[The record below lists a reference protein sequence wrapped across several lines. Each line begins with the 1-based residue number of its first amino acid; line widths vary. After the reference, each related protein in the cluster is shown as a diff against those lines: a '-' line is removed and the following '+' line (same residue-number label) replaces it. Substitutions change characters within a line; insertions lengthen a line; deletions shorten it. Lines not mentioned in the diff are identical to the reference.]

1 MGTSDSRAVWWGAG
15 ALAGA
20 LVPLIWVISSLLDWD
35 ASWKSLGVAVA
46 VLLAL
51 WGGLVA
57 LLRVEWW
64 DDLLPWGVVLFVPVI
79 ATAAT
84 ALGSPYS
91 PRTRATTAVLLGAAL
106 SLMVARAWSRRSLRI
121 VVALA
126 VLAVGL
132 LVANVGRAVLDE
144 ERLAT
149 ARSQAQEAN
158 AELVTLAQT
167 ADASLKGKIDEA
179 KKAFGA
185 ARAIPLTAE
194 ACADPKTAGLNLAL
208 CTSLDRAAKLLGMLP
223 GTESTPPA
231 PAGLPEVEAE
241 PPQGDVDDRAE
252 RRRAARKATADRL
265 ADVETKRADALKP
278 LSEMQKEIG
287 DELERLT
294 ADLSTTSPG
303 LARAALVRAAI
314 GAVRGAL
321 DAYKARSSADT
332 ALGTAAGSV
341 KLLCLAAG
349 GEIQERENGI
359 FGCAPDGPG
368 EPQRELVIVAAQAE
382 RDVAASAALVSASE
396 PDNKRL
402 TKGDNNLSAAIA
414 VRQQPAESAE
424 LTTVLGAGGASL
436 AQAVPGLGGDRV
448 PVALSIIGWLVV
460 AALALAWY
468 RWLEVTN
475 ARRGVALVKITE
487 LSGDTDKAL
496 YPEFRR
502 HLIANVSE
510 PGAVPGGQALT
521 TVATLLEASSDP
533 ASKLLAPIFKVMQ
546 GITSPQ
552 PGYVVDATYSRPPAS
567 TAGPPAAPAVA
578 PAGQAPATAS
588 PSSAAVPADPP
599 AAKHE
604 VLVRIT
610 AASNGSTLAT
620 HTVREANS
628 HVALRTAG
636 YWAAGWILERDTTS
650 PSWASWTA
658 ASARALAA
666 YEAAAAE
673 EGIGPLDELRE
684 CAHLAPTSGLVL
696 TRLAQAYDLRGMHLH
711 ALELY
716 LRAATRHPRYP
727 IACYRVGLSLSLVAA
742 KVEAQWLIPSAVGID
757 TRRRVLESIS
767 RCGER
772 MGLNKGELN
781 EVIEDLRPDDVSA
794 QLAREK
800 LCEAG
805 LLFLSATTKL
815 LGRGRVATN
824 SLRRSERRYWLPFV
838 THLGSAGRRQR
849 FWETADSAKLAVA
862 RRGGLPVEP
871 TSLSRYTQAAAD
883 AETSWQVLY
892 NLACHDAIAAADPPS
907 PIGRRTAILLLEQA
921 LEHDDAGQLKQAW
934 LDVDPDLE
942 ALAGEH
948 RFVAL
953 RDKLS
958 GTTRSNEESGS

>member
-1 MGTSDSRAVWWGAG
+1 MGTSDTRAVWWGAG
-15 ALAGA
+15 ALGGA

-35 ASWKSLGVAVA
+35 ASCKSLGVAVA

-51 WGGLVA
+51 WVSLVTF
-57 LLRVEWW
+57 LRVNRS
-64 DDLLPWGVVLFVPVI
+64 DLLPWGVVLFVPVT
-79 ATAAT
+79 AAAAT

-106 SLMVARAWSRRSLRI
+106 SLMVARVWSRRSLRI

-132 LVANVGRAVLDE
+132 LVANVGRAALDE
-144 ERLAT
+144 ERLAK

-167 ADASLKGKIDEA
+167 ADASLKGKIDVA
-179 KKAFGA
+179 KKALDA
-185 ARAIPLTAE
+185 AHVIPLTSE
-194 ACADPKTAGLNLAL
+194 ACADPETAGLNRGL

-223 GTESTPPA
+223 GTKSTPPA
-231 PAGLPEVEAE
+231 PAGLPAVKADG
-241 PPQGDVDDRAE
+241 PQGDADARAE
-252 RRRAARKATADRL
+252 RRKAARKATADRL
-265 ADVETKRADALKP
+265 ADVETKRADALDP
-278 LSEMQKEIG
+278 LLRMHKEIG
-287 DELERLT
+287 DEVERLS
-294 ADLSTTSPG
+294 ADLSTTAPEQ
-303 LARAALVRAAI
+303 ARAALVRAAL

-321 DAYKARSSADT
+321 DAYTTRTSADT

-341 KLLCLAAG
+341 QLLCLAAG
-349 GEIQERENGI
+349 GEIQDRENGI

-396 PDNKRL
+396 PDKKRL
-402 TKGDNNLSAAIA
+402 TKGENNLSSAIA
-414 VRQQPAESAE
+414 ARQQPAEGAE

-436 AQAVPGLGGDRV
+436 AQAAPGLGGHRV
-448 PVALSIIGWLVV
+448 PVTLSIIGWLIV
-460 AALALAWY
+460 AALAVAWY

-475 ARRGVALVKITE
+475 ALRGVAVVKIDE
-487 LSGDTDKAL
+487 LSGDTDKKAL

-510 PGAVPGGQALT
+510 PGAVPGAQALT

-533 ASKLLAPIFKVMQ
+533 ASKILTPIFKVMQ

-552 PGYVVDATYSRPPAS
+552 PGYVVDATYSSPLAS
-567 TAGPPAAPAVA
+567 TSGPAVA
-578 PAGQAPATAS
+578 PPGTAPATAL
-588 PSSAAVPADPP
+588 PSTAAVPADPP

-610 AASNGSTLAT
+610 AAGNGSTLAT

-673 EGIGPLDELRE
+673 EGLGPLDDLRD

-696 TRLAQAYDLRGMHLH
+696 TRLAQAYDLRGMHMH

-742 KVEAQWLIPSAVGID
+742 KVEAQWLIQSGVGID

-767 RCGER
+767 RCGGR
-772 MGLNKGELN
+772 MGLDKGKLN
-781 EVIEDLRPDDVSA
+781 ELIEVLRPDDVSA
-794 QLAREK
+794 QIARTK
-800 LCEAG
+800 LCQAG
-805 LLFLSATTKL
+805 LLFLSATTEL

-824 SLRRSERRYWLPFV
+824 SLRRCERRYWLPFV
-838 THLGSAGRRQR
+838 THVGSARRRQR

-862 RRGGLPVEP
+862 RRGGLDVQPRR
-871 TSLSRYTQAAAD
+871 LSRYTQAAAD

-892 NLACHDAIAAADPPS
+892 NLACHHAIAAADPPS
-907 PIGRRTAILLLEQA
+907 ASGRRAAILLLEQA

-953 RDKLS
+953 RGKLS